1 MRVLFLGTPAFAVPS
16 LEALAADP
24 EIEVVAVITQPD
36 RPAGRG
42 RRLTPPPVKETAQRM
57 GLPVRQFESIR
68 ANPEALELIRST
80 APDVGV
86 VVAFGQILPKEFF
99 AAPPWG
105 TLNVHASLL
114 PAYRGAAPVVHALLN
129 GDSITGV
136 TIMRIDEGMDTGD
149 ILARREVPVPPDA
162 TAGELEE
169 LLAREGA
176 RLLVVT
182 LRRYV
187 SGELQPVPQDHAGAT
202 YAPRL
207 PKEAAR
213 VDWSLGAWAVHNLIR
228 AMNPRPGA
236 FACFREQEVK
246 LWRSVPP
253 GAEQRAI
260 SSGRPGEVVGI
271 NREGVMVA
279 CGDGVL
285 TLTELQ
291 LPGRK
296 RVSGV
301 EFANGVRLETG
312 ERFA

>member
-1 MRVLFLGTPAFAVPS
+1 MRVLFLGTPGFAVPS

-24 EIEVVAVITQPD
+24 EIEVAAVITQPD

-42 RRLTPPPVKETAQRM
+42 RRLTPPPVKEAAQRL
-57 GLPVRQFESIR
+57 GLPVHQFESIR
-68 ANPEALELIRST
+68 ANPEVLELVRST

-129 GDSITGV
+129 GDSLTGV

-149 ILARREVPVPPDA
+149 ILARREVSIPPEA

-176 RLLVVT
+176 RLLVAT
-182 LRRYV
+182 LRKYV
-187 SGELQPVPQDHAGAT
+187 SGELQAVPQDDAGAT

-207 PKEAAR
+207 SKEAAR
-213 VDWSLGAWAVHNLIR
+213 VDWSLGARAIRNLIR

-236 FACFREQEVK
+236 FARFREQEVK

-253 GAEQRAI
+253 DAVQRAMF
-260 SSGRPGEVVGI
+260 SGEPGEVVGI

-285 TLTELQ
+285 MLTELQ

-296 RVSGV
+296 RVSGA
-301 EFANGVRLETG
+301 EFANGVRLEIG